1 MRLLI
6 VCVRQWPGLTSA
18 GNQFTVASICATVKS
33 LYGVSISSNTIK
45 RNHLA
50 HEIYKRHCATRASSV
65 LPEAIL
71 KRISDSVPEGEK
83 RNFWSK
89 VARLRREPKDRLI
102 GRLIEAEEAFN
113 KHRITETALREEII
127 QLSLRA
133 MNGASPGLAQCHAQ
147 SPSPKGRRTRYV
159 CRANA
164 ATREPI
170 GLHHGVANR

>member
-1 MRLLI
+1 MTTGVKGKPAWLESLWERKRNETADRVRAAVARLNLCGQP
-6 VCVRQWPGLTSA
+6 V
-18 GNQFTVASICATVKS
+18 TVASICATVKS

-102 GRLIEAEEAFN
+102 GRLIEAEEAFK

-133 MNGASPGLAQCHAQ
+133 MNGASPMSRAESKPQGKENEICLQ
-147 SPSPKGRRTRYV
+147 S
-159 CRANA
+159 
-164 ATREPI
+164 
-170 GLHHGVANR
+170 